1 MAQLRTFLENALV
14 FDKQQMGSMA
24 IEVMVI
30 SLEPH
35 DKGWRIVLRT
45 PVFDRIKKGRGARKI
60 HVTLRSDPPGV
71 VVGDLMGR

>member
-1 MAQLRTFLENALV
+1 
-14 FDKQQMGSMA
+14 MA
-24 IEVMVI
+24 IEVRAV
-30 SLEPH
+30 SLESH
-35 DKGWRIVLRT
+35 NKDWRIALRT